1 MGKAPG
7 PKLRRG
13 KRDAARGFI
22 PPQRQIR
29 LRMANPQHGKPRQA
43 RPKRGQPPAQQARGQ
58 PARRCGVEFGQ
69 AMDFLCHKG
78 RYRHFRGRLAWPP
91 DKAPPMALTATP
103 IPCLSDNYAWL
114 LRAAD
119 GRLAVC
125 DPAEDA
131 PVAAV
136 VEAMGGKLDLILL
149 THHHGDH
156 VAGVPGLVARY
167 GAKVVGAAADQH
179 RLPPLDQAVA
189 PGDSVDVLGS
199 KAAVLAS
206 DGHTRGHIAF
216 HIADS
221 HILLCGDTLFSLGC
235 GRLLEGTPAQMFA
248 SLAALAALPGETLV
262 CCGHEYTESN
272 ARFAITVEPD
282 NAALKARI
290 AEVHAQRAAGKP
302 TLPSTIASERAANPF
317 MRAPDIATLAR
328 IRAGKDT
335 FR

>member
-1 MGKAPG
+1 
-7 PKLRRG
+7 
-13 KRDAARGFI
+13 
-22 PPQRQIR
+22 
-29 LRMANPQHGKPRQA
+29 
-43 RPKRGQPPAQQARGQ
+43 
-58 PARRCGVEFGQ
+58 
-69 AMDFLCHKG
+69 
-78 RYRHFRGRLAWPP
+78 
-91 DKAPPMALTATP
+91 MALTATP

-131 PVAAV
+131 PVAAA
-136 VEAMGGKLDLILL
+136 VEAMGGKLNLILL

-167 GAKVVGAAADQH
+167 GAKVVGAAADKH
-179 RLPPLDQAVA
+179 RLPPLDQAVS
-189 PGDSVDVLGS
+189 PGDTVDVLGS
-199 KAAVLAS
+199 AAAVLAS

-235 GRLLEGTPAQMFA
+235 GRLLEGTAEQMFG
-248 SLAALAALPGETLV
+248 SLAALSALPGETLV

-272 ARFAITVEPD
+272 ARFAMTVEPD

-290 AEVHAQRAAGKP
+290 AEIQAQRAAGKP
-302 TLPSTIASERAANPF
+302 TLPSTITSERAANPF

-328 IRAGKDT
+328 IRAGKDS

>member
-1 MGKAPG
+1 MGEARRA
-7 PKLRRG
+7 KLRRG
-13 KRDAARGFI
+13 KRNAARRVLS
-22 PPQRQIR
+22 PQGQIG
-29 LRMANPQHGKPRQA
+29 LRMANPQHIKPREA
-43 RPKRGQPPAQQARGQ
+43 RPQRGQPPAQQPRRQ
-58 PARRCGVEFGQ
+58 PARRRGVEFGQ
-69 AMDFLCHKG
+69 AMDFLSHTV
-78 RYRHFRGRLAWPP
+78 RYRHFQGRLAWPP
-91 DKAPPMALTATP
+91 DKVSAMALTATP

-131 PVAAV
+131 PVVAA

-167 GAKVVGAAADQH
+167 GAKVVGAAADKH

-206 DGHTRGHIAF
+206 DGHTSGHIAY

-221 HILLCGDTLFSLGC
+221 RILLCGDTLFSLGC
-235 GRLLEGTPAQMFA
+235 GRLLEGTAEQMFA

-272 ARFAITVEPD
+272 ARFAITVEPA

-290 AEVHAQRAAGKP
+290 VEVQAQRAAGKP

-317 MRAPDIATLAR
+317 MRAPDITTLAR
-328 IRAGKDT
+328 IRAGKDN